1 MEVFSDPMQAE
12 KPSQPRVLALS
23 LSHFTLS
30 SACPQGVPALTL
42 EQQQAGTARK
52 KPRLEV
58 WWCLDLLLGVLPG
71 KMLLARKILQAAVR
85 RHSAT
90 EIRRENFM
98 IIKNGLVV
106 V

>member
-1 MEVFSDPMQAE
+1 M
-12 KPSQPRVLALS
+12 
-23 LSHFTLS
+23 
-30 SACPQGVPALTL
+30 
-42 EQQQAGTARK
+42 
-52 KPRLEV
+52 
-58 WWCLDLLLGVLPG
+58 LLGVLPG